1 MNYFAKVYIVFTC
14 NKGGFFAMI
23 TEALKSR
30 IYKMQEDLDRITG
43 IREDITS
50 EDILKMSMELDDL
63 IVEYT
68 KTVNMIN

>member
-1 MNYFAKVYIVFTC
+1 
-14 NKGGFFAMI
+14 MI

-43 IREDITS
+43 IRDDITS

-68 KTVNMIN
+68 KTVNMIKLT

>member
-1 MNYFAKVYIVFTC
+1 
-14 NKGGFFAMI
+14 
-23 TEALKSR
+23 
-30 IYKMQEDLDRITG
+30 MQEDLDRITG